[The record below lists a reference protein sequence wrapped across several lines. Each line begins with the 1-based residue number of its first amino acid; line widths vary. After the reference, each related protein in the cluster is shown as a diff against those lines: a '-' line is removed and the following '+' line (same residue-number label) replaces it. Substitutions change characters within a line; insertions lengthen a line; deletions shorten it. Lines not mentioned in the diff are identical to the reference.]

1 MYIIINIR
9 QNVGEVNMSKK
20 EVESKTMEQISIKLP
35 KNLIERYNE
44 YAKTKSNPRSHFM
57 REALVEYIERKEK
70 NNREK

>member
-1 MYIIINIR
+1 MN
-9 QNVGEVNMSKK
+9 KK
-20 EVESKTMEQISIKLP
+20 TVENKTMEQISIKLP

-70 NNREK
+70 NNKEK